1 MKKFIC
7 GLIIGVI
14 ISSLVGVCA
23 VNSIYENPYKIF
35 VNCEEKQIQGY
46 NIDDY
51 SYFKLRD
58 IADAVGGFD
67 VNFSNDTIQLSKDGY
82 VYDKDNT
89 QVDPISELK
98 KYAVEN
104 IHSVTDSHIGATYTN
119 VKFLIAD
126 VTDDGVG
133 DLLAVGIDE
142 NYLAYI
148 EVYTYDNGEIVK
160 ICSEHCGGYGGG
172 GTLPVRYNNDIFI
185 CGISYSSSTGFLKNL
200 VKYKNNEWQTVYSS
214 YAQYDYESGQ
224 VVGYVVNGRYVS
236 ENDYYSFNNDVE
248 TGVLTADGFFDRSEF
263 K

>member
-1 MKKFIC
+1 M
-7 GLIIGVI
+7 
-14 ISSLVGVCA
+14 
-23 VNSIYENPYKIF
+23 
-35 VNCEEKQIQGY
+35 
-46 NIDDY
+46 
-51 SYFKLRD
+51 
-58 IADAVGGFD
+58 
-67 VNFSNDTIQLSKDGY
+67 
-82 VYDKDNT
+82 
-89 QVDPISELK
+89 
-98 KYAVEN
+98 
-104 IHSVTDSHIGATYTN
+104 
-119 VKFLIAD
+119 
-126 VTDDGVG
+126 
-133 DLLAVGIDE
+133 
-142 NYLAYI
+142 AYI